1 MSNISLASK
10 NSGTPIPHY
19 SLPASD
25 AAIVTKPVGL
35 ERALV
40 IVALVAIWAL
50 THRYGGV
57 WHDGVLYA
65 GQAIQR
71 LSPER
76 FVNDLFFAHGSQDNY
91 SIFGAV
97 YSLAIAHWGLPYAS
111 LSFML
116 FSQTLWL
123 LAAASV
129 IRRFSHGAAFWG
141 GLLLIAVVERHYGS
155 DKIFAYAETFVTA
168 RVFSEPLALL
178 GLSLMLSGKSRLGSV
193 ACLVASTAF
202 HPVIAFSAIGSALIF
217 VLPLRVLL
225 VAGSVGIGALA
236 ALLASDFPLSPPLGV
251 MDPEWLAISLARNP
265 FVHLNRWTFAE
276 LMEPLYW
283 ASLLLL
289 AGCLGRDRIGRFW
302 WAILASGIICFALA
316 WVASQ
321 WPIALLIQMQTWRAG
336 WLLKVMGIVASVSI
350 IQALWRRGMT
360 GRLAIALLL
369 MSYLTLEEG
378 GGILAMLVALAYPAL
393 PTSVTIESK
402 LAARAK
408 LIYAG
413 LAISFLP
420 TGILAIKEL
429 TDATLRIG
437 NGFLNDFPK
446 LSTLRADPALL
457 LLALLGFM
465 VIHIAC
471 SRKNTGTR
479 YLAGGIPAIFLAVLA
494 ILSWLPS
501 INPNSKP
508 LALYPAPPEELKR
521 VIRTSSS
528 VYFDGPLGY
537 PWFALQVGSYATHHQ
552 AAGVIF
558 SRATALEA
566 KRRLQRIA
574 PLNPYESLNWK
585 REPITAHNVSPVA
598 DMALRRACED
608 TALGHIILHAPVPD
622 SSPHHVIPVRFDSRS
637 PAVTVYVYDCS
648 QMREVAPR

>member
-1 MSNISLASK
+1 MSNISLAPK
-10 NSGTPIPHY
+10 NSSSPMPHY
-19 SLPASD
+19 SLPASN
-25 AAIVTKPVGL
+25 AATVTKPVAL

-50 THRYGGV
+50 THRYGGI

-71 LSPER
+71 LNPER
-76 FVNDLFFAHGSQDNY
+76 FINDLFFAHGSQDNY

-116 FSQTLWL
+116 FSQTIWL

-129 IRRFSHGAAFWG
+129 IRRFSHGAAFWS

-155 DKIFAYAETFVTA
+155 DKIFSYAETFVTA

-193 ACLVASTAF
+193 ACLVASAAF

-217 VLPLRVLL
+217 VLPLRMLL
-225 VAGSVGIGALA
+225 VAGSVGIGALT
-236 ALLASDFPLSPPLGV
+236 ALLASDFPLSSPFGV

-283 ASLLLL
+283 ASLLFL
-289 AGCLGRDRIGRFW
+289 AGSLEQDRIRRFW
-302 WAILASGIICFALA
+302 WAILVSGMICFTLA

-321 WPIALLIQMQTWRAG
+321 WPMALLIQMQTWRAG
-336 WLLKVMGIVASVSI
+336 WLLKVLGIIASISI
-350 IQALWRRGMT
+350 IQTLWHRGMP
-360 GRLAIALLL
+360 GRLTAALLL
-369 MSYLTLEEG
+369 MGYLVLEDG
-378 GGILAMLVALAYPAL
+378 GGILCMLVALAYPAL
-393 PTSVTIESK
+393 PTSAAIESK
-402 LAARAK
+402 LAERAK

-413 LAISFLP
+413 LAFSFLP
-420 TGILAIKEL
+420 TGILVLKEL
-429 TDATLRIG
+429 TDAIWRIG
-437 NGFLNDFPK
+437 NGFLNDFPRV
-446 LSTLRADPALL
+446 STLRADPASL
-457 LLALLGFM
+457 LLALLGLM
-465 VIHIAC
+465 AIHMTYG
-471 SRKNTGTR
+471 RKNSGLR
-479 YLAGGIPAIFLAVLA
+479 YLAGWIPAIFLAVLA
-494 ILSWLPS
+494 MLSWLPS
-501 INPNSKP
+501 INPNSSR
-508 LALYPAPPEELKR
+508 LVLYPAPPEELQR

-528 VYFDGPLGY
+528 VYFDGPLSY
-537 PWFALQVGSYATHHQ
+537 PWFALQVGSYATQHQ

-566 KRRLQRIA
+566 KRRLKRIA
-574 PLNPYESLNWK
+574 PLNPYQSLDWK
-585 REPITAHNVSPVA
+585 REPISARDVLPVT
-598 DMALRRACED
+598 DMAMRRVCED
-608 TALGHIILHAPVPD
+608 TVLGHIILHAPVPD

-637 PAVTVYVYDCS
+637 PAVTVYIYDCS
-648 QMREVAPR
+648 LMREVAPR